1 MKYFVL
7 NAIPVSLGTWNHWMW
22 PVSLVGIL
30 STAVVCGT
38 DMFFLTVG
46 RPALRLASSSAGTE
60 VMGFLH
66 MFGDA
71 RMPIWGVAAILSNFL
86 LAVLS
91 RSEQRW
97 FYFAS
102 LLMLILFVIS
112 YLRLS
117 KPINQIQTEAAKN
130 GESLDNGRE
139 LQASWDRSLLIR
151 VPLLVVSLLAQCLVL
166 LVASAFAR
174 LQRKGFGIDDP
185 RSPTGLCR
193 FVRRW
198 PICDQQGAVSR

>member
-1 MKYFVL
+1 M
-7 NAIPVSLGTWNHWMW
+7 NHWMW
-22 PVSLVGIL
+22 PLSLVGIL

-71 RMPIWGVAAILSNFL
+71 RMPIWGVSAVLSNLL
-86 LAVLS
+86 LAALS

-102 LLMLILFVIS
+102 LLMLILFVIA
-112 YLRLS
+112 YVRLS
-117 KPINQIQTEAAKN
+117 KPINQ
-130 GESLDNGRE
+130 
-139 LQASWDRSLLIR
+139 LQNRSGKK
-151 VPLLVVSLLAQCLVL
+151 
-166 LVASAFAR
+166 
-174 LQRKGFGIDDP
+174 RKKP
-185 RSPTGLCR
+185 R
-193 FVRRW
+193 
-198 PICDQQGAVSR
+198 Q